1 MKAVQ
6 LHTGVKAA
14 LQLLNDAGAQE
25 RFGPVQQH
33 SHDSRRHDHRRQ

>member
-14 LQLLNDAGAQE
+14 LQLLNDAGAHK
-25 RFGPVQQH
+25 RLGTVQQH
-33 SHDSRRHDHRRQ
+33 SHYRSQAQRRRQ